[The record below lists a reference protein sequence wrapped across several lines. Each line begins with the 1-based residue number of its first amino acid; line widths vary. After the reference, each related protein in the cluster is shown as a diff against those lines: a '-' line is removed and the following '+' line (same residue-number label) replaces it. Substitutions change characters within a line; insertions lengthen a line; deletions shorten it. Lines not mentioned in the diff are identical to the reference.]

1 VTRREG
7 FQRLR
12 LHAGTWFHR
21 HWPMLFVTIGVWWLA
36 VLHHHHGISW
46 GDDFA
51 LYLRQARSVFDG
63 NMGQVVSDNRFNVL
77 NAAKPGFS
85 PIAYPWGWPLL
96 LSPFVR
102 MWGLDYDRLKW
113 LEVAC
118 LCGFLWVFHSLLQR
132 RCSRWMA
139 LGVVAAVGTTTAY
152 LAHTDFLLS
161 EYPYMFAAAFT
172 LWWLDR
178 CRRNGALDLAN
189 RRQLVTL
196 GLLAVAV
203 FNIRREGLAI
213 IIAIAATQAL
223 DLRGRWSTADLR
235 HAATPLVTF
244 VVGVVG
250 FQLLAPS
257 ALAPQYAD
265 AGLHQTWHKLG
276 APFRGAFATQLG
288 LPELRRT
295 WLLLVFA
302 LVIAGLVIRLW
313 QAPRLDV
320 PLAVFAIGSLTMVG
334 TIPALADRYLLAI
347 TPFAL
352 YFVAQAL
359 AALPLPRRS
368 GRWLAVAMLGALVV
382 VHAVRLGDTIDHVQR
397 SRRNGAV
404 VDGPEAPYARAAFAA
419 VREHTHMDDVV
430 AFFKVRALTLYTDRR
445 GVQSSELD
453 IIRQRADYF
462 LMRRESSAGQPDV
475 STEQGSTMGWT
486 VAWQD
491 TDWVLWKL
499 DPPND

>member
-1 VTRREG
+1 MVLVT
-7 FQRLR
+7 
-12 LHAGTWFHR
+12 
-21 HWPMLFVTIGVWWLA
+21 VGVWWLA

-63 NMGQVVSDNRFNVL
+63 NIGQVVADNRFNVL
-77 NAAKPGFS
+77 SAAKPGFS

-102 MWGLDYDRLKW
+102 LWGLDYDRLKL

-118 LCGFLWVFHSLLQR
+118 LCGFLWVFHALVR
-132 RCSRWMA
+132 RRSSQWVA
-139 LGVVAAVGTTTAY
+139 LGVVAAVGTSTAY

-161 EYPYMFAAAFT
+161 EYPYMFAAALT

-178 CRRNGALDLAN
+178 CRRSGSLDLAD
-189 RRQLVTL
+189 RRHLVVL

-203 FNIRREGLAI
+203 FNIRREGAALI
-213 IIAIAATQAL
+213 VAIAATQAL
-223 DLRGRWSTADLR
+223 DLRGRWRSADLR
-235 HAATPLVTF
+235 HAATPYVAF

-250 FQLLAPS
+250 FQLLMPS
-257 ALAPQYAD
+257 ALAPEYAD

-276 APFRGAFATQLG
+276 APFRQAFATQLG

-295 WLLLVFA
+295 WLLLAFL
-302 LVIAGLVIRLW
+302 LVMAGVVVRLW
-313 QAPRLDV
+313 RAPRLDL

-352 YFVAQAL
+352 YFAAQAL
-359 AALPLPRRS
+359 AAVPLPRGW
-368 GRWLAVAMLGALVV
+368 GRWLAVATMGALVV
-382 VHAVRLGDTIDHVQR
+382 VHAARMGDTIEQVQH
-397 SRRNGAV
+397 SRRGGAV
-404 VDGPEAPYARAAFAA
+404 VDGPEAPYAQAAFAA

-430 AFFKVRALTLYTDRR
+430 AFFKVRVLTLYTDRR

-453 IIRQRADYF
+453 VIRQRADYF
-462 LMRRESSAGQPDV
+462 LMRRGSSVGQPAV
-475 STEQGSTMGWT
+475 STAEGISMGWS

-491 TDWVLWKL
+491 TDWVLWRL
-499 DPPND
+499 DQPNP